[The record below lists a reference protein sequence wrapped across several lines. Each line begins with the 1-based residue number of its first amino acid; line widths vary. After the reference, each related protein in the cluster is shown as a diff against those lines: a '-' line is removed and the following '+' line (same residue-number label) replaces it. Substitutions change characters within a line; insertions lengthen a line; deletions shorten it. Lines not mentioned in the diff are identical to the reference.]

1 MKKWVVKKKNSI
13 FFLIFLILVTLKY
26 CSSHYDVAQTGPFYK
41 KSMWQITQNITMFH
55 ISISLP
61 LRVPELTQFKPHA
74 SSQNHIIIHNRN
86 TGW

>member
-1 MKKWVVKKKNSI
+1 MGCKKKKFN
-13 FFLIFLILVTLKY
+13 FFFDFLDFSDLKILLIA
-26 CSSHYDVAQTGPFYK
+26 YDVAQTGPFYK